1 MYFVTE
7 GKTLVVI
14 MEAFKEK
21 GQKARMCFTQLMY
34 GLLKI

>member
-14 MEAFKEK
+14 IKAFKEK
-21 GQKARMCFTQLMY
+21 GQKVRMCFTQLMY
-34 GLLKI
+34 ELLKI